1 MPQLNAM
8 EDFRRDVSYHLL
20 RREDGT
26 ILLTA
31 TLNDRFHD
39 ILLEVV
45 VDAGNLTIDSA
56 SVRFNKAPSRD
67 CSNATAR
74 LEQLAG
80 LIIGPGLNRRVMEL
94 LGGVQGCGNL
104 RTLLMGL
111 LPLAM
116 NVKAAVGISDEQD
129 LLDTIHNRL
138 VGACA
143 GYATPLIRDGN
154 GEIIFPAG
162 NVTAPSC

>member
-8 EDFRRDVSYHLL
+8 EEFRRDVSYQLL
-20 RREDGT
+20 RREDGA

-39 ILLEVV
+39 IVLEVV
-45 VDAGNLTIDSA
+45 VNAGSLTVGSA
-56 SVRFNKAPSRD
+56 SVRFNRAPSRE
-67 CSNATAR
+67 CPHAAAR

-80 LIIGPGLNRRVMEL
+80 LVIGPGLNRRLTEL

-104 RTLLMGL
+104 RTLLVGL

-116 NVKAAVGISDEQD
+116 NARAAAGISDEQE

-143 GYATPLIRDGN
+143 GYATPLLRDEK
-154 GEIIFPAG
+154 GEIVSP
-162 NVTAPSC
+162 TR

>member
-20 RREDGT
+20 RREEGT

-39 ILLEVV
+39 IVLEVI
-45 VDAGNLTIDSA
+45 VDTKSLTVNSA
-56 SVRFNKAPSRD
+56 SVRFKKAPSRA
-67 CSNATAR
+67 CPHAAAR

-80 LIIGPGLNRRVMEL
+80 VVIGPGLNRKLLEL
-94 LGGVQGCGNL
+94 LGGVHGCGNL
-104 RTLLMGL
+104 RTLLVGL

-116 NVKAAVGISDEQD
+116 NVKAAAGISEEQE

-143 GYATPLIRDGN
+143 GYATPLVRDGN
-154 GEIIFPAG
+154 GEIVSSG
-162 NVTAPSC
+162 G